1 MDRLRYERALAAID
15 AANAG
20 DPNTLVWAGEE
31 RPKELLH
38 AELMTGWVQRLDVDA
53 CEAQLLAARAH
64 HLRRWALPRTD
75 YPDGR
80 AGYLR
85 WRKALRRQHVAE
97 VEMILV
103 DLDYSPAEIEHVQEL
118 IAKSGRGPAREAQTH
133 EDALCL
139 VFLQTQLS
147 ALADRLGDVRTI
159 EVLRR
164 TMAKMSPEG
173 LRRAIALPLSRRER
187 SLVDRAS
194 T

>member
-1 MDRLRYERALAAID
+1 MDRLRYERAVAAID

-38 AELMTGWVQRLDVDA
+38 SELMTGWVQRLDVGA

-85 WRKALRRQHVAE
+85 WRRALRRQHVAE

-103 DLDYSPAEIEHVQEL
+103 DLDYGPEEIEHVQEL
-118 IAKSGRGPAREAQTH
+118 IAKSGRAPALEAQTH

-147 ALADRLGDVRTI
+147 ALADRLGDVRTV

-164 TMAKMSPEG
+164 TIAKMSPEG

-187 SLVDRAS
+187 SLVERAS